1 MQAQPSSS
9 SSSSLSWPL
18 PPYSTPPPL
27 YPSTTYAQYDDD
39 TLDRYDVQRLFG
51 DSEDVSLGETEKLPS
66 LGDVHLD
73 DFVTLSDRDPG
84 DGVVGARGSGKKS
97 GTRQSNGGPKR
108 QKTTNPS
115 PAPTT
120 LTAKAKE
127 TGTAKNHPTRVTA
140 SASSAPTSST
150 NRITKFTMDRQ
161 ILVSK
166 EPVFFIHGVG
176 FSVSTAPEILT
187 RGEIRAILQKTL
199 NSLFA
204 KKGLFDAWSKD
215 LEELENTVFKKTHG
229 KQQYLFYEK
238 VLGEWIQPDFYVKYV
253 FDAHDYFIKSC
264 IQKRLLEHQDDI
276 QRHIDTTLIK
286 TGKSKQEYLMRR
298 GGGGGGASGGQ

>member
-1 MQAQPSSS
+1 MLQLKSHYGKMQAPSSS
-9 SSSSLSWPL
+9 SSSSWPL
-18 PPYSTPPPL
+18 PPYPTPPF
-27 YPSTTYAQYDDD
+27 YPYTPHDDDILGRYDDL
-39 TLDRYDVQRLFG
+39 TLFG
-51 DSEDVSLGETEKLPS
+51 DSEEVSFG
-66 LGDVHLD
+66 
-73 DFVTLSDRDPG
+73 DPG
-84 DGVVGARGSGKKS
+84 DGVVGARGSGTKS
-97 GTRQSNGGPKR
+97 GTRQSNGDPKR

-187 RGEIRAILQKTL
+187 RGEIRTILQKTL

-264 IQKRLLEHQDDI
+264 IQKRLLEHQEEI
-276 QRHIDTTLIK
+276 QWHIDKTLIK
-286 TGKSKQEYLMRR
+286 TGKSKQVYLMRR
-298 GGGGGGASGGQ
+298 GGGASDGQ